1 MHFNDFKCVRLFSA
15 ANPNCVPSAAY
26 RNYEELYKYILSNDS
41 TGTGFEK

>member
-1 MHFNDFKCVRLFSA
+1 MSVSDWKESET
-15 ANPNCVPSAAY
+15 Y